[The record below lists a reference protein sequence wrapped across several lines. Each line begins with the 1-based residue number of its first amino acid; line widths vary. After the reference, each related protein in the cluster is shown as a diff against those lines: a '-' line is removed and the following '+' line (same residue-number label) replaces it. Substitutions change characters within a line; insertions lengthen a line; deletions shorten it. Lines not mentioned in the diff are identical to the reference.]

1 MHKRRL
7 DASPLPSVWCII
19 TSFMMH
25 TIKGRGQ
32 VILSNWNA
40 RSINTIQSYFPF
52 REHDCEVWILFVH
65 ELKRQHSV
73 TMVNVGILLGWA
85 RAAQEYPF
93 MASKLGQ
100 YIKRSTVFSKAYGD
114 QLLVIF
120 AKAFPRICGIIGEK
134 SCHHFRSWPKAVS
147 RMFTRVLPYTDH
159 VRSFAAMHGI
169 SCEHLCLPYSQ
180 LRDSKRHTF
189 N

>member
-1 MHKRRL
+1 MPKRRL
-7 DASPLPSVWCII
+7 TASPLSSVWCSI

-32 VILSNWNA
+32 VILTNWNA
-40 RSINTIQSYFPF
+40 HSINTIESYFPF
-52 REHDCEVWILFVH
+52 REHDGEIWILFVH
-65 ELKRQHSV
+65 ELKRQYSV

-85 RAAQEYPF
+85 RAAQEYSF
-93 MASKLGQ
+93 MARKFGQ
-100 YIKRSTVFSKAYGD
+100 YIERSTVIPKAYGD

-120 AKAFPRICGIIGEK
+120 VKAVPRICGIIGEK

-159 VRSFAAMHGI
+159 LRSFAAMHGI
-169 SCEHLCLPYSQ
+169 SCEHLRLSYSP
-180 LRDSKRHTF
+180 LRDSKRHAF
-189 N
+189 K